1 MGGYDHMHLHVEIA
15 LAATVDARQALAAQ
29 PKNCARLCTFG
40 NPQLLLT
47 LQGRDFDLRTRLN
60 LDERAVK
67 LQEAQVALPG
77 GALAEAGLA
86 PGLRQ
91 QITVR
96 VAELVARSGGTGRGS
111 VRQARARLALDAASV
126 PGSRGSPV
134 LRKIP

>member
-1 MGGYDHMHLHVEIA
+1 VSRAEGIPVVHGGEDVNSMRYRTESEQLRAEVAVYERGHSLG
-15 LAATVDARQALAAQ
+15 RQAAGGPA
-29 PKNCARLCTFG
+29 
-40 NPQLLLT
+40 
-47 LQGRDFDLRTRLN
+47 RLN

-96 VAELVARSGGTGRGS
+96 VAELVARSGGTG
-111 VRQARARLALDAASV
+111 AAALSAG
-126 PGSRGSPV
+126 PEHG
-134 LRKIP
+134 